1 MASEPRL
8 NKSDYDAISSL
19 LYQWTG
25 IRLQDKQLL
34 VVGRLTPRM
43 RALGLDD
50 FGKYLERVKRAGR
63 SSDEAQAFINQL
75 TTNKTAFFR
84 EKHHFDYLR
93 EYLTKTV
100 MPRALREGSRKI
112 RIWSAACS
120 TGEEPYSLAM
130 MLSEAA
136 PSAAGWDVRIRATD
150 IDTEVLRFAKAGEYD
165 LERLDGCSSNQ
176 RSRFFTATSERKLRV
191 SNELTRLITF
201 EQFNLVSDT
210 LQAAEPF
217 DAIFCRNVII
227 YFDQQT
233 QKNVVDRL
241 VQRLTPDGQL
251 YLGHSETLVGT
262 NLQRV
267 ANQVGVYRRGNGA
280 NDRPTP
286 ASGPNGPQSSRPRPS
301 RPARAV
307 LPAIPATRN
316 APRRIARV
324 APVIR
329 PTREDVDEPEGPL
342 PHKRIVLG
350 EWEVATTPT
359 IVSTLLGS
367 CVSACLFDPEQG
379 IGGMNHFMLPNC
391 QGSAADPAH
400 FGIHAMELLINGLLT
415 RGAIRKNLRAK
426 VFGAG
431 AVTKELPAAVGE
443 ANALFVRTFLAKE
456 GIPILVERLGGTRPR
471 EVFLRTHNGEVLV
484 RSLNPQKAKSVEIRE
499 LGAWQKPVP
508 EREQFQAD
516 DALF

>member
-34 VVGRLTPRM
+34 VIGRLTPRM
-43 RALGLDD
+43 RSLGVDD
-50 FGKYLERVKRAGR
+50 FGKYLERVKRSGR
-63 SSDEAQAFINQL
+63 SSDEAQTFINQL

-93 EYLTKTV
+93 EYLVKTV
-100 MPRALREGSRKI
+100 LPRALRANNRKI
-112 RIWSAACS
+112 RVWSAACS

-136 PSAAGWDVRIRATD
+136 PSSAGWDVKIRATD
-150 IDTEVLRFAKAGEYD
+150 IDTEVLRTAKAGEYD
-165 LERLDGCSSNQ
+165 LERLDGCSPNQ
-176 RSRFFTATSERKLRV
+176 RSRFFTPISERKFRV
-191 SNELTRLITF
+191 SNELSRLITF
-201 EQFNLVSDT
+201 EHFNLVSDT
-210 LQAAEPF
+210 LQASEPF

-227 YFDQQT
+227 YFDQPT
-233 QKNVVDRL
+233 QKSVVERL

-262 NLQRV
+262 QLERV
-267 ANQVGVYRRGNGA
+267 ANQIGVYRRGAESADRAAHVARPHEPAEPRAARPAPKRVAA
-280 NDRPTP
+280 N
-286 ASGPNGPQSSRPRPS
+286 ARPS
-301 RPARAV
+301 SV
-307 LPAIPATRN
+307 Q
-316 APRRIARV
+316 
-324 APVIR
+324 
-329 PTREDVDEPEGPL
+329 EPEGPL

-350 EWEVATTPT
+350 QWEVATSPT

-391 QGSAADPAH
+391 QGSSADPAH
-400 FGIHAMELLINGLLT
+400 FGIHAMELLINGLLSS
-415 RGAIRKNLRAK
+415 GASRKNLRAK

-431 AVTKELPAAVGE
+431 AVTKELPASVGE
-443 ANALFVRTFLAKE
+443 ANSLFVRTFLAKE
-456 GIPILVERLGGTRPR
+456 GIPILVERLGGSRPR
-471 EVFLRTHNGEVLV
+471 EVFLRTHNGEILV
-484 RSLNPQKAKSVEIRE
+484 RTLNPLKAKAVEIRE
-499 LGAWQKPVP
+499 LGAWQKPVVVP
-508 EREQFQAD
+508 EPFQAD